1 MQGVFFVAACASVLA
16 VALICIFLFANGIP
30 AIKEI
35 GFVKFITGEMWRPSN
50 ELFGIFPM
58 IIGSLYVTAGAVI
71 IGVPIGI
78 LTSVFM
84 AMYCPKKI
92 YRPLKAATEL
102 LAGIPSVVYGF
113 FGLVVVVPII
123 RDFGRALKDAGLIK
137 NAGDG
142 NSILTTSLI
151 LAMMIL
157 PTIIGTTESAMRA
170 VPAHYYEGALALGAT
185 KERSIFRVI
194 IPAAKSGVI
203 AGIVLGIGRAVGETM
218 AVIMVAGN
226 QPRLVGNLFK
236 GIRTLTGNI
245 VMEMGYATGLHREAL
260 IATGVVLFVLI
271 SALHCLR
278 GGQIMSNKMTVKDR
292 LKTYRKHPGSFLVM
306 LLVML
311 GALLTFS
318 VLLFLIAYILING
331 VPHIKLS
338 LFEWNYTSENA
349 SVVPALINTIVMT
362 ILSLLIAVPFGIFS
376 AIFLVEYSGKG
387 NKFVEVI
394 RLTTETLSG
403 IPSIVY
409 GLFGMLFFVNT
420 LDWGFSILAGAFTLS
435 IMILPL
441 IMRTTE
447 EALKSVPD
455 SYREGSFGLGAGK
468 LRTVFRIVLPS
479 AVPGILAGVILAIG
493 RIVGETAAL
502 IYTAG
507 SVAQIPK
514 SVMGS
519 GRTLAVHMYHLSS
532 EGLYMDQ
539 AYATAVILLVLVVGI
554 NTLSGMIARKLT
566 KA

>member
-1 MQGVFFVAACASVLA
+1 
-16 VALICIFLFANGIP
+16 
-30 AIKEI
+30 
-35 GFVKFITGEMWRPSN
+35 
-50 ELFGIFPM
+50 
-58 IIGSLYVTAGAVI
+58 
-71 IGVPIGI
+71 
-78 LTSVFM
+78 
-84 AMYCPKKI
+84 
-92 YRPLKAATEL
+92 
-102 LAGIPSVVYGF
+102 
-113 FGLVVVVPII
+113 
-123 RDFGRALKDAGLIK
+123 
-137 NAGDG
+137 
-142 NSILTTSLI
+142 
-151 LAMMIL
+151 
-157 PTIIGTTESAMRA
+157 
-170 VPAHYYEGALALGAT
+170 
-185 KERSIFRVI
+185 
-194 IPAAKSGVI
+194 
-203 AGIVLGIGRAVGETM
+203 
-218 AVIMVAGN
+218 
-226 QPRLVGNLFK
+226 
-236 GIRTLTGNI
+236 
-245 VMEMGYATGLHREAL
+245 
-260 IATGVVLFVLI
+260 
-271 SALHCLR
+271 
-278 GGQIMSNKMTVKDR
+278 
-292 LKTYRKHPGSFLVM
+292 
-306 LLVML
+306 
-311 GALLTFS
+311 
-318 VLLFLIAYILING
+318 
-331 VPHIKLS
+331 
-338 LFEWNYTSENA
+338 
-349 SVVPALINTIVMT
+349 MT